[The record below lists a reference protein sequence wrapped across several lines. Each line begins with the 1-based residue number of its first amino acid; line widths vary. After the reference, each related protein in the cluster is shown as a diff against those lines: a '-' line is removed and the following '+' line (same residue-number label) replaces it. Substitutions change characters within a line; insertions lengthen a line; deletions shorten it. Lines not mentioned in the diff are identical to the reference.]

1 MIFRINWTEIRY
13 IEEVSLIVKRL
24 TKQRMN
30 PKEKKEILNNLNE
43 KEFRQDLI
51 IPLLSKMG
59 YLAPIEYHGTYERG
73 KDIICFEYDRL
84 NEQRFLSVVAKTG
97 NLTGNASSNAGLMTV
112 VSQVQQAF
120 DNPYEDLY
128 NMRQVFINEVWVMTT
143 GKIVSGAQD
152 SVINTLRKNNL
163 DKKIR
168 IIGDDRLIQLIDKHF
183 STYWN
188 SNSETKES
196 VIIQRDRLITFI
208 ESLLAA
214 NNIDKSTI
222 EAVKS
227 SILYSTFNPS
237 ISKNIEGL
245 HISRVSPYSIE
256 LGKIDTDFDDYI
268 VSKTYGVTSRIF
280 QETKKQLSY
289 SFFDIEET
297 IEHANKISKLT
308 NPWEFVMETQSNLA
322 RSYPFHKPYSD
333 ASKFMDN
340 ISYLEEGLNELK
352 LFKAFLKH
360 KGKLNWVKELAKSI
374 IDLLPDIEKLI
385 QNNKEEEI
393 IFNYKIDSQENKV
406 LIEYN
411 NDNDSVC
418 FTSKFKRIDPKGF
431 ERNKDGSLKPVIVI
445 DYALSQFRKH
455 IETLLQ
461 YDEDEWLQEYEE

>member
-1 MIFRINWTEIRY
+1 
-13 IEEVSLIVKRL
+13 
-24 TKQRMN
+24 MN

-59 YLAPIEYHGTYERG
+59 YLAPIEYHGTNERG

-97 NLTGNASSNAGLMTV
+97 DLSGNAATNSGLMTV
-112 VSQVQQAF
+112 VNQVQQAF
-120 DNPYEDLY
+120 DSPYEDLY

-163 DKKIR
+163 DKQIR
-168 IIGDDRLIQLIDKHF
+168 IIGDDRLIHLIDKHF

-196 VIIQRDRLITFI
+196 VVIQRDRLISFI
-208 ESLLAA
+208 ESLLSA

-227 SILYSTFNPS
+227 SILYSTFNPR

-245 HISRVSPYSIE
+245 HISSVSPYSIE
-256 LGKIDTDFDDYI
+256 LGKIDTDFDDFI

-280 QETKKQLSY
+280 QEAKKQLSY
-289 SFFDIEET
+289 SFFDIEEV
-297 IEHANKISKLT
+297 IEHANRISKLT
-308 NPWEFVMETQSNLA
+308 NPWEFVVETQSNLA
-322 RSYPFHKPYSD
+322 RDYPFHRAYGE

-352 LFKAFLKH
+352 FFKAFLKH
-360 KGKLNWVKELAKSI
+360 KDKLDWVKELARSI
-374 IDLLPDIEKLI
+374 TDLLPEIEKI
-385 QNNKEEEI
+385 IENNKEEEI
-393 IFNYKIDSQENKV
+393 IINYKIDDTDNKV

-411 NDNDSVC
+411 SSSDKVC
-418 FTSKFKRIDPKGF
+418 FSSKFKRIDIKGF
-431 ERNKDGSLKPVIVI
+431 QRNKDGTLKPANVI
-445 DYALSQFRKH
+445 DFSLFKFREY

-461 YDEDEWLQEYEE
+461 YDEDKWLQEYED

>member
-1 MIFRINWTEIRY
+1 VLKIPAIAKPPNVTGNCRTAPP
-13 IEEVSLIVKRL
+13 K
-24 TKQRMN
+24 TMN
-30 PKEKKEILNNLNE
+30 PREKKEILNNLNE

-59 YLAPIEYHGTYERG
+59 YLAPIEYHGTNERG

-97 NLTGNASSNAGLMTV
+97 DLTGNAATNSGLMTV
-112 VSQVQQAF
+112 VNQIQQAF
-120 DNPYEDLY
+120 DSPYEDLY

-163 DKKIR
+163 DKQIR
-168 IIGDDRLIQLIDKHF
+168 IIGDDRLIHLIDKHF

-196 VIIQRDRLITFI
+196 VVIQRDRLISFI
-208 ESLLAA
+208 ESLLSA

-227 SILYSTFNPS
+227 SILYSTFNPR

-245 HISRVSPYSIE
+245 HISSVSPYSIE
-256 LGKIDTDFDDYI
+256 LGKIDTDFDDFI

-280 QETKKQLSY
+280 QEAKKQLSY
-289 SFFDIEET
+289 SFFDIEEV

-308 NPWEFVMETQSNLA
+308 NPWEFVIETQSNLA
-322 RSYPFHKPYSD
+322 GDYPFHRAYGE

-352 LFKAFLKH
+352 FFKAFLKH
-360 KGKLNWVKELAKSI
+360 KDKLDWVKEIAKSI
-374 IDLLPDIEKLI
+374 TDLLPEIEKI
-385 QNNKEEEI
+385 IENNKEEEI
-393 IFNYKIDSQENKV
+393 IINYKIDNADNKV

-411 NDNDSVC
+411 SSSDKVC
-418 FTSKFKRIDPKGF
+418 FTSKFKRIDIKGF
-431 ERNKDGSLKPVIVI
+431 ERNKDGTLKPAYVI
-445 DYALSQFRKH
+445 DSALFRFREY

-461 YDEDEWLQEYEE
+461 YDEDKWLQEYED

>member
-1 MIFRINWTEIRY
+1 
-13 IEEVSLIVKRL
+13 
-24 TKQRMN
+24 MN
-30 PKEKKEILNNLNE
+30 PREKKEILNNLNE

-59 YLAPIEYHGTYERG
+59 YLAPIEYHGTNERG

-97 NLTGNASSNAGLMTV
+97 DLTGNAATNSGLMTV
-112 VSQVQQAF
+112 VNQIQQAF
-120 DNPYEDLY
+120 DSPYEDLY

-163 DKKIR
+163 DKQIR
-168 IIGDDRLIQLIDKHF
+168 IIGDDRLIHLIDKHF

-196 VIIQRDRLITFI
+196 VVIQRDRLISFI
-208 ESLLAA
+208 ESLLSA
-214 NNIDKSTI
+214 NNIYKSTI

-227 SILYSTFNPS
+227 SILYSTFNPR

-245 HISRVSPYSIE
+245 HISSVSPYSIE
-256 LGKIDTDFDDYI
+256 LGKIDTDFDDFI

-280 QETKKQLSY
+280 QKAKKQLSY
-289 SFFDIEET
+289 SFFDIEEV

-308 NPWEFVMETQSNLA
+308 NPWEFVVETQSNLA
-322 RSYPFHKPYSD
+322 RDYPFHRPYGE

-352 LFKAFLKH
+352 FFKAFLKH
-360 KGKLNWVKELAKSI
+360 KDKLDWVKELAKSI
-374 IDLLPDIEKLI
+374 TDLLPEIEKI
-385 QNNKEEEI
+385 IENNKEEEI
-393 IFNYKIDSQENKV
+393 IINYKIDNTDNKV

-411 NDNDSVC
+411 SSSDTVC
-418 FTSKFKRIDPKGF
+418 FTSKFKRIDIKGF
-431 ERNKDGSLKPVIVI
+431 DRNKDGTLKPAKVI
-445 DYALSQFRKH
+445 DFALFKFREYV
-455 IETLLQ
+455 ETFLE
-461 YDEDEWLQEYEE
+461 YDEDKWLQEYQE